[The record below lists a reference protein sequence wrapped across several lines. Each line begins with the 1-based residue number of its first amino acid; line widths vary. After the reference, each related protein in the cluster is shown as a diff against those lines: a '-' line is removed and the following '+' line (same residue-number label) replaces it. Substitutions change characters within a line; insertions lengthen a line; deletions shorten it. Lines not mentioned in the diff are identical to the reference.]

1 FGGQGS
7 QRVGMGREL
16 YERFPVFAGAF
27 DRVVGLLGVDVVGV
41 GVLDEGVL
49 GRTGVAQPALFALE
63 VGLWELVRSFGVE
76 VEVVGGH
83 SLGEV
88 TAAWAAGVWSLEDAC
103 VVVGARARL
112 MEGLA
117 EGGAMASV
125 GVGRG
130 GVEELLVGVSG
141 VEVGAVNSVSS
152 TVVSGDVAGVEA
164 VVVAAGERGWRARR
178 LRVSH
183 AFHSVRM
190 EPVLEEFRGVL
201 EGVEFRRPVVTGLSN
216 VSGGVADRWGEV
228 GYWVEHLRS
237 AVLFGDNVAALGG
250 LGVSAVLELGADA
263 TLTSLVGV
271 GAESLCA
278 VPVLRKGREEAV
290 GVLAALGRLHCHG
303 VAVDWSPLLGGG
315 RRTDLP
321 TYPFQR
327 DRYWLTAPDRTTDPA
342 AHGLSPST
350 HPWIAAALDVPGSE
364 GAGTVL
370 SGRLSTAA
378 QPWLADHRVFGR
390 VVVPGTALVD
400 LAVHAADQAGVPGTV
415 GELVLHTPLRLPESG
430 ADTTLRCV
438 VDHPDADGRRT
449 LTVYS
454 GIPDSPGWTTHATG
468 TLAAPPAGPAT
479 TAPEHAWAREWPVPD
494 TEPVDLDGSYETLAE
509 QGLGYGP
516 AFRGLRSV
524 RLRGG
529 GTGPGEVY
537 AEVALP
543 ADPPPGTDGY
553 GLHPALFDAVLH
565 ATRYCF
571 PDADADAGAG
581 DGDGTG
587 GDAAGDAPRTLLPFA
602 WTGVRLW
609 STGAAS
615 VRARVTAVG
624 TDAVS
629 LDLAD
634 ELGRPVLSVER
645 LQLRAAVPG
654 DLPPEEALPLY
665 GIEWER
671 LEDPAGTPPPYE
683 IWEVPSGAG
692 GGAAVREALRVAQ
705 EFVADPE
712 RAERV
717 LVVVSR
723 GAVAVDTADGP
734 AGPDAEVD
742 VDAAGVWGLLRSA
755 QSEYP
760 GRIVLLDTGATGA
773 VPTPDALAG
782 LAAAGEPQ
790 LALRDGVP
798 FAPRLTPAPAPP
810 AELPPLP
817 WAPDSTV
824 LVTGGTGGVGAEV
837 VRHLV
842 RAHGVRHVLAVSRTG
857 PRAPGAEAL
866 TAATGGAV
874 EFAACDVTD
883 RAQVAALLERIT
895 ADRPLGAV
903 VHAAGT
909 LDDGVLTELTPE
921 RLDGVRAAKAGGAL
935 VLDELTRAHDPAAF
949 IVFSSAAGVLGAPGQ
964 AAYAAANAA
973 LDALIARRRALG
985 LPGQALS
992 WGLWE
997 GTGMAAG

>member
-327 DRYWLTAPDRTTDPA
+327 DRYWMSGGGGTVDVRGLGLGATDHPVLGASLDLPD
-342 AHGLSPST
+342 G
-350 HPWIAAALDVPGSE
+350 G
-364 GAGTVL
+364 GTVL
-370 SGRLSTAA
+370 TGRLSRAA
-378 QPWLADHRVFGR
+378 HSWLADHPA
-390 VVVPGTALVD
+390 VPSAAFVD
-400 LAVHAADQAGVPGTV
+400 LVVRAGDEAGYDTLASLESGVP
-415 GELVLHTPLRLPESG
+415 LV
-430 ADTTLRCV
+430 V
-438 VDHPDADGRRT
+438 
-449 LTVYS
+449 
-454 GIPDSPGWTTHATG
+454 
-468 TLAAPPAGPAT
+468 
-479 TAPEHAWAREWPVPD
+479 
-494 TEPVDLDGSYETLAE
+494 
-509 QGLGYGP
+509 
-516 AFRGLRSV
+516 
-524 RLRGG
+524 
-529 GTGPGEVY
+529 
-537 AEVALP
+537 
-543 ADPPPGTDGY
+543 PPGTDVH
-553 GLHPALFDAVLH
+553 LRVVLSPPGEDGSGSATVHARPEGAADWSCH
-565 ATRYCF
+565 ATAALTAR
-571 PDADADAGAG
+571 
-581 DGDGTG
+581 G
-587 GDAAGDAPRTLLPFA
+587 GSDP
-602 WTGVRLW
+602 
-609 STGAAS
+609 
-615 VRARVTAVG
+615 
-624 TDAVS
+624 
-629 LDLAD
+629 
-634 ELGRPVLSVER
+634 
-645 LQLRAAVPG
+645 AVP
-654 DLPPEEALPLY
+654 
-665 GIEWER
+665 
-671 LEDPAGTPPPYE
+671 
-683 IWEVPSGAG
+683 
-692 GGAAVREALRVAQ
+692 
-705 EFVADPE
+705 
-712 RAERV
+712 
-717 LVVVSR
+717 
-723 GAVAVDTADGP
+723 
-734 AGPDAEVD
+734 
-742 VDAAGVWGLLRSA
+742 
-755 QSEYP
+755 
-760 GRIVLLDTGATGA
+760 ATH
-773 VPTPDALAG
+773 TR
-782 LAAAGEPQ
+782 
-790 LALRDGVP
+790 RDG
-798 FAPRLTPAPAPP
+798 
-810 AELPPLP
+810 AELPVP
-817 WAPDSTV
+817 
-824 LVTGGTGGVGAEV
+824 
-837 VRHLV
+837 
-842 RAHGVRHVLAVSRTG
+842 
-857 PRAPGAEAL
+857 
-866 TAATGGAV
+866 
-874 EFAACDVTD
+874 
-883 RAQVAALLERIT
+883 
-895 ADRPLGAV
+895 
-903 VHAAGT
+903 
-909 LDDGVLTELTPE
+909 DDGVLRTL
-921 RLDGVRAAKAGGAL
+921 RRDGDIARAHL
-935 VLDELTRAHDPAAF
+935 VLPPAHAR
-949 IVFSSAAGVLGAPGQ
+949 
-964 AAYAAANAA
+964 
-973 LDALIARRRALG
+973 DA
-985 LPGQALS
+985 
-992 WGLWE
+992 
-997 GTGMAAG
+997 